1 MSQKQRLTFKN
12 WIIYGVHRYTIWGVD
27 PGKTDVFVAVDGS
40 STNPHRFRKTSSKEY
55 YDLCG
60 YNQAKNKQRR
70 WMEADD
76 RTRELI
82 DGMTSLK
89 TTNLENLR
97 EAITYRLTNFLEI
110 CRHYDQDKRYR
121 VQKFKIESNSNT

>member
-1 MSQKQRLTFKN
+1 
-12 WIIYGVHRYTIWGVD
+12 
-27 PGKTDVFVAVDGS
+27 VAVDGS
-40 STNPHRFRKTSSKEY
+40 STNPHRVRKTSSKEY

-60 YNQAKNKQRR
+60 FNQAKNKQRR

-76 RTRELI
+76 RARELI
-82 DGMTSLK
+82 DGMPSLK

-121 VQKFKIESNSNT
+121 VQKLKSYKGRQKGLEEMGRRLTLWFSQVW